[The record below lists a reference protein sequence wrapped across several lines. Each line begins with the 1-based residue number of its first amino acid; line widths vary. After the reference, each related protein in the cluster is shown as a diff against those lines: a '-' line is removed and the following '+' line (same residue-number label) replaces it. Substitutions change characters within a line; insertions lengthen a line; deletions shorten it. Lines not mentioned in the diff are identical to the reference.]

1 MVHEGPVFS
10 DFKIEG
16 KEIRLNFTST
26 GSGLTGGSD
35 KPIDSFAIAG
45 EDRQWNWANA
55 KIQGG
60 SIVIS
65 SPKVSKPVAARYAW
79 AMNPSQRNLL
89 YNQEGFPASPFRTD
103 DWPLYDPKAELI
115 EVTKPE
121 KPKGYEAKD
130 WSRPVIK

>member
-1 MVHEGPVFS
+1 PVFS

-35 KPIDSFAIAG
+35 KPLDSFAIAG
-45 EDRQWNWANA
+45 EDRQWHWAKA
-55 KIQGG
+55 KIEGG
-60 SIVIS
+60 SIVLS

-103 DWPLYDPKAELI
+103 DWPLYDPKAEQI